1 MKKYRII
8 HIILSAL
15 FIYTF
20 VFFSSPIHAEEKE
33 SDSFDTYELIKT
45 DENRVVKNNSI
56 EDRIDYLIKFSSIT
70 QSRGTQGNTDDDST
84 SSVRVSLTIEY
95 DTIGNT
101 VKLTNVSGNWKS
113 LDSHAYVKSAKL
125 IYGCSSL
132 NNLITQTATKYPST
146 SFSYNTGF
154 NKYVEKNFGSD
165 VGAIIKV
172 TIARGGSTWNF
183 TLENILVRSNLDLGI
198 S

>member
-8 HIILSAL
+8 HIILSIL

-20 VFFSSPIHAEEKE
+20 ASFSTPIHAEEKE

-56 EDRIDYLIKFSSIT
+56 EDRIDYLIKFPSIT
-70 QSRGTQGNTDDDST
+70 QPCGTQDQTDDDST
-84 SSVRVSLTIEY
+84 SSVRVSLIIEY

-101 VKLTNVSGNWKS
+101 VKLTKVSGNWKS
-113 LDSHAYVKSAKL
+113 LDAHAYVKSAKL
-125 IYGCSSL
+125 IYGCSS
-132 NNLITQTATKYPST
+132 ISFVTQTATKYPST
-146 SFSYNTGF
+146 PFSYNTGF
-154 NKYVEKNFGSD
+154 NTYVEKNFGSD
-165 VGAIIKV
+165 VGANITV
-172 TIARGGSTWNF
+172 TIVRGGSTWNF
-183 TLENILVRSNLDLGI
+183 TLENILLRSDLGLGI

>member
-8 HIILSAL
+8 NIILSAL

-56 EDRIDYLIKFSSIT
+56 EDRIDYLIKFPSIT
-70 QSRGTQGNTDDDST
+70 QSRGTHGNTDDDST
-84 SSVRVSLTIEY
+84 SSVKVSLIIKY

-125 IYGCSSL
+125 IYGCSSI
-132 NNLITQTATKYPST
+132 NFVTQTATKYPST
-146 SFSYNTGF
+146 PFAYNTGF
-154 NKYVEKNFGSD
+154 NKYVENDFGSD
-165 VGAIIKV
+165 IGAIIKV

-183 TLENILVRSNLDLGI
+183 TLENCLRRSNLDLGV